1 VKFQANKD
9 VLSQAVIFVTKL
21 LAPKPATAALS
32 GVRIDVN
39 SSGEV
44 TFASYDHDVSTRTT
58 ISVDASEEG
67 AVLVSGRMLAEIVT
81 RLPGDT
87 VTLAVVDAKLVVT
100 SGSSK
105 FSMSLMALNEYPN
118 LPEIPEAIGTFDGET
133 FSEAIAQVG
142 VAALRDDGLPA
153 MMNISVEI
161 TPAAVSLTATDRY
174 RIASRDIPW
183 TSSSKEEGQQV
194 LVPARVLME
203 AGKMFNTSDKVTLS
217 LLSGGEREIIALSV
231 DSKIVTSSLAKG
243 QFPRVR
249 ALLDEKGPGEGFAI
263 VLASDLI
270 DATKRVSLV
279 VERDAVLK
287 YTFTAEGA
295 LLETQS
301 GEAATASEL
310 VDAHVVGDD
319 VTVWLKPRLVIDGLT
334 GAHSQFVRL
343 GFTSSNEVGKAG
355 PVLFTAHS
363 SRDSAEV
370 LKDYRYLMQPNFL
383 AR

>member
-1 VKFQANKD
+1 MKFQANKD

-32 GVRIDVN
+32 GVRIDVS
-39 SSGEV
+39 SSGDV

-161 TPAAVSLTATDRY
+161 TSAAVSLTATDRY

-287 YTFTAEGA
+287 YTFTSEGA

>member
-1 VKFQANKD
+1 MKFQSNKD

-32 GVRIDVN
+32 GVRIDADAN
-39 SSGEV
+39 GV

-58 ISVDASEEG
+58 IAVDVSEPG
-67 AVLVSGRMLAEIVT
+67 SVLVSGRLLSDIVT

-87 VTLAVVDAKLVVT
+87 VTVAVQDSKLIVT

-105 FSMSLMALNEYPN
+105 FQLSLMAINEYPN
-118 LPEIPEAIGTFDGET
+118 LPELPPTIGSFDGET
-133 FSEAIAQVG
+133 FAEAIAQVG

-161 TPAAVSLTATDRY
+161 TADAVSFTATDRY
-174 RIASRDIPW
+174 RIASRDISW
-183 TSSSKEEGQQV
+183 KGADVADVVQV

-203 AGKMFNTSDKVTLS
+203 AGKMFQNAEKVELA

-231 DSKIVTSSLAKG
+231 GSRVVTSSLAKG

-249 ALLDEKGPGEGFAI
+249 ALLDEKGAGDGYAI

-270 DATKRVSLV
+270 DATRRVSLV
-279 VERDAVLK
+279 VERESVLK
-287 YTFTAEGA
+287 YTFSSEGI
-295 LLETQS
+295 LLETQA
-301 GEAATASEL
+301 GESASASEL
-310 VDAHVVGDD
+310 VDSHLVGDD
-319 VTVWLKPRLVIDGLT
+319 VVVWLKPKLVIDGVT
-334 GAHSQFVRL
+334 GAHSQFIRL
-343 GFTSSNEVGKAG
+343 GFTSSSEVGKAG

-363 SRDSAEV
+363 SKDSADVE
-370 LKDYRYLMQPNFL
+370 KDYRYLMQPNFL

>member
-1 VKFQANKD
+1 MKFQANKD

-32 GVRIDVN
+32 GVRIDVTA
-39 SSGEV
+39 SGDV

-67 AVLVSGRMLAEIVT
+67 SVLVSGRMLAEIVT

-87 VTLAVVDAKLVVT
+87 VTLAVVDAKLMVT

-118 LPEIPEAIGTFDGET
+118 LPEVPEAIGTFDGET

-161 TPAAVSLTATDRY
+161 TSAAVSLTATDRY

-183 TSSSKEEGQQV
+183 TAVSKEEGQQV

-231 DSKIVTSSLAKG
+231 DSKVVTSSLAKG

-279 VERDAVLK
+279 VEREAVLK
-287 YTFTAEGA
+287 YTFTSEGA

>member
-1 VKFQANKD
+1 MKFQANKD

-32 GVRIDVN
+32 GVRIDVS

-287 YTFTAEGA
+287 YTFTSEGA
-295 LLETQS
+295 LLETQT

>member
-32 GVRIDVN
+32 GVRIDVS
-39 SSGEV
+39 SSGEA

-58 ISVDASEEG
+58 MSVDASEEG
-67 AVLVSGRMLAEIVT
+67 SVLVSGRMLAEIVT

-87 VTLAVVDAKLVVT
+87 VTLAVVEAKLLVT

-118 LPEIPEAIGTFDGET
+118 LPEVPAAIGTFDGET
-133 FSEAIAQVG
+133 FSNAIAQVG

-161 TPAAVSLTATDRY
+161 TAAAVSLTATDRY

-183 TSSSKEEGQQV
+183 SAASAEEGQQV

-203 AGKMFNTSDKVTLS
+203 AGKMFNTADKVTLS
-217 LLSGGEREIIALSV
+217 LMSGGEREIIALSV
-231 DSKIVTSSLAKG
+231 DSKVVTSSLAKG

-279 VERDAVLK
+279 VEREAVLK
-287 YTFTAEGA
+287 YTFTAAGA
-295 LLETQS
+295 LVETQS

-310 VDAHVVGDD
+310 VDAHVVGED

>member
-1 VKFQANKD
+1 MKFQANKD

-32 GVRIDVN
+32 GVRIDVS
-39 SSGEV
+39 SSGDV

-87 VTLAVVDAKLVVT
+87 VTLAVVDGKLVVT

-118 LPEIPEAIGTFDGET
+118 LPEIPAAIGTFDGET

-287 YTFTAEGA
+287 YTFTSEGA

>member
-32 GVRIDVN
+32 GVRIDVS
-39 SSGEV
+39 SSGDV

-161 TPAAVSLTATDRY
+161 TSAAVSLTATDRY

-287 YTFTAEGA
+287 YTFTSEGA

>member
-1 VKFQANKD
+1 MKFQANKD

-32 GVRIDVN
+32 GVRIDV
-39 SSGEV
+39 SASGDV
-44 TFASYDHDVSTRTT
+44 TFASYDHDVSTRIT
-58 ISVDASEEG
+58 ISVDTSEEG
-67 AVLVSGRMLAEIVT
+67 SVLVSGRMLAEIVT

-118 LPEIPEAIGTFDGET
+118 LPELPDAIGTFDGET

-161 TPAAVSLTATDRY
+161 TSSAVSLTATDRY

-183 TSSSKEEGQQV
+183 TAVSQEEGQQV

-231 DSKIVTSSLAKG
+231 DSKVVTSSLAKG

-279 VERDAVLK
+279 VEREAVLK
-287 YTFTAEGA
+287 YTFTSEGA

>member
-1 VKFQANKD
+1 MKFQANKD

-32 GVRIDVN
+32 GVRIDV
-39 SSGEV
+39 SASGDV

-105 FSMSLMALNEYPN
+105 FSMSLMALNEYPK
-118 LPEIPEAIGTFDGET
+118 LPEIPAAIGTFDGET

-287 YTFTAEGA
+287 YTFTSEGA

>member
-1 VKFQANKD
+1 MKFQSNKD

-21 LAPKPATAALS
+21 LAAKPAAAALS
-32 GVRIDVN
+32 GVRIEADAA
-39 SSGEV
+39 GV

-58 ISVDASEEG
+58 IPVDG
-67 AVLVSGRMLAEIVT
+67 AEPGAILVSGRLLADIVT

-87 VTLAVVDAKLVVT
+87 VTFQVIDSKLLVT

-105 FSMSLMALNEYPN
+105 FQLSLMAINEYPN
-118 LPEIPEAIGTFDGET
+118 LPDVPPAIGSFDGEV
-133 FSEAIAQVG
+133 FAEAISQVG
-142 VAALRDDGLPA
+142 VAALREDGLPA

-161 TPAAVSLTATDRY
+161 TADVVSFTATDRY
-174 RIASRDIPW
+174 RIASRDIAW
-183 TSSSKEEGQQV
+183 KAADVSDTIQV

-203 AGKMFNTSDKVTLS
+203 AGKMFQTSEDVTLS
-217 LLSGGEREIIALSV
+217 LLSGGDREIIALSV
-231 DSKIVTSSLAKG
+231 GSKVVTSSLAKG

-249 ALLDEKGPGEGFAI
+249 ALLDEKGPGDGYAI

-279 VERDAVLK
+279 VERESVLK
-287 YTFTAEGA
+287 YSFTPEGI
-295 LLETQS
+295 LLETQT
-301 GEAATASEL
+301 GESATASEL
-310 VDAHVVGDD
+310 VDAHVVGDE
-319 VTVWLKPRLVIDGLT
+319 VIVRLKPRLVIDGIN

-343 GFTSSNEVGKAG
+343 GFTPSSEVGKAG

-363 SRDSAEV
+363 SKDSASVE
-370 LKDYRYLMQPNFL
+370 KDYRYLMQPNFL

>member
-32 GVRIDVN
+32 GVRIDVS
-39 SSGEV
+39 SSGEA

-67 AVLVSGRMLAEIVT
+67 SVLVSGRMLAEIVT

-87 VTLAVVDAKLVVT
+87 VTLAVVEAKLLVT

-118 LPEIPEAIGTFDGET
+118 LPEVPAAIGTFDGET
-133 FSEAIAQVG
+133 FSNAIAQVG

-161 TPAAVSLTATDRY
+161 TAAAVSLTATDRY

-183 TSSSKEEGQQV
+183 SAVSAEEGQQV

-203 AGKMFNTSDKVTLS
+203 AGKMFNTADKVTLS
-217 LLSGGEREIIALSV
+217 LMSGGEREIIALSV
-231 DSKIVTSSLAKG
+231 DSKVVTSSLAKG

-279 VERDAVLK
+279 VEREAVLK
-287 YTFTAEGA
+287 YTFTAAGA
-295 LLETQS
+295 LVETQS

-310 VDAHVVGDD
+310 VDAHVVGED

>member
-1 VKFQANKD
+1 MKFQANKD

-32 GVRIDVN
+32 GVRIDVS

-243 QFPRVR
+243 QFHNAKFDKTLAQRKAAQARVMQRAPKTNKTAAVPRR
-249 ALLDEKGPGEGFAI
+249 KAI
-263 VLASDLI
+263 TNKVC
-270 DATKRVSLV
+270 
-279 VERDAVLK
+279 
-287 YTFTAEGA
+287 
-295 LLETQS
+295 
-301 GEAATASEL
+301 
-310 VDAHVVGDD
+310 
-319 VTVWLKPRLVIDGLT
+319 
-334 GAHSQFVRL
+334 FVAN
-343 GFTSSNEVGKAG
+343 SND
-355 PVLFTAHS
+355 
-363 SRDSAEV
+363 R
-370 LKDYRYLMQPNFL
+370 
-383 AR
+383 

>member
-1 VKFQANKD
+1 MKLQANKD
-9 VLSQAVIFVTKL
+9 ILSQAVIFVTKL
-21 LAPKPATAALS
+21 LAAKPATAALS
-32 GVRIDVN
+32 GVRIEADDV
-39 SSGEV
+39 GAV

-58 ISVDASEEG
+58 ISVESSEAG
-67 AVLVSGRMLAEIVT
+67 AVLVSGRLLAEIVT

-87 VTLAVVDAKLVVT
+87 VTLTVVESKLMVT

-118 LPEIPEAIGTFDGET
+118 LPEVPAPIGTFDGET

-161 TPAAVSLTATDRY
+161 TAAAVSLTATDRY

-183 TSSSKEEGQQV
+183 EAASDVEGQQV

-203 AGKMFNTSDKVTLS
+203 AGKMFNSSDKVTLS
-217 LLSGGEREIIALSV
+217 LLSGGEREILALSV
-231 DSKIVTSSLAKG
+231 DSKVVTSSLAKG

-249 ALLDEKGPGEGFAI
+249 ALLDEKGPGDGFAI

-279 VERDAVLK
+279 VERDSVLK
-287 YTFTAEGA
+287 YTFNSEGA

-301 GEAATASEL
+301 GEAASASEV
-310 VDAHVVGDD
+310 VDAHVVGDE

-343 GFTSSNEVGKAG
+343 GFTASNEVGKAG